1 MRSFLPILLASSFAA
16 YGGAAPVGHEAA
28 LNFAEAAQYEG
39 NFRRV
44 MLTHGSGNRFE
55 HAAGKLVHSAQGSGT
70 VVFVHDTPPDAT
82 PSNLFRDV
90 AVGFDFSTNT
100 RNVSFGIYF
109 GGATRQNA
117 SLALFNLNT
126 NADIRTPGANL
137 AVRFFTGANLF
148 TGAPGTPFGSAA
160 TLSEN
165 SFAADATIY
174 RATLAVTY
182 VTDTTANVVLTIFDP
197 INPLATFEASAEG
210 IPVPPDGGEIAFRSG
225 FLSGGGVNTID
236 NITIGAARP

>member
-1 MRSFLPILLASSFAA
+1 MSILLASPFGVC
-16 YGGAAPVGHEAA
+16 GGTAPVALEAA
-28 LNFAEAAQYEG
+28 LNFSEAAQYEG

-55 HAAGKLVHSAQGSGT
+55 HAAGKLLHSAQGSGT
-70 VVFVHDTPPDAT
+70 VVFVYDTPPDAT

-90 AVGFDFSTNT
+90 VVGFDFSTNT

-109 GGATRQNA
+109 GGATRQDA

-126 NADIRTPGANL
+126 NSDIRRPGANL

-148 TGAPGTPFGSAA
+148 TGAAGTPLGTAV

-165 SFAADATIY
+165 SFAADTTTY

-182 VTDTTANVVLTIFDP
+182 ATDTTANVVLTIFDP
-197 INPLATFEASAEG
+197 INPLATFETSAQA
-210 IPVPPDGGEIAFRSG
+210 IPVSPGGGEIAFRSG

-236 NITIGAARP
+236 NVTIGAIQP